1 MSSKKVFILAGH
13 PDTES
18 MCNDL
23 ALAYATGAENSGNE
37 VRLTKLSEMNFDPIL
52 HKGYRVIQQ
61 LEPDLLKFQEDVR
74 WCEHFVIVYPSWWST
89 MPALLK
95 GLFDRVWLP
104 GFAYKFLPSGIG
116 WKRLLKGRTATVFI
130 TSDSHPLLARF
141 LFGDNTNEIQDGILW
156 FAGFKV
162 SMRKIGPVKKISPE
176 KRALIVKKFESFGK
190 GLH

>member
-1 MSSKKVFILAGH
+1 MKKVFILAGH

-23 ALAYATGAENSGNE
+23 ARAYASGAQVSGNE
-37 VRLTKLSEMNFDPIL
+37 VRVTLLSQMNFDPIL
-52 HKGYRVIQQ
+52 HQGYRVIQQ
-61 LEPDLLKFQEDVR
+61 LEPDLIKFQEDVR
-74 WCEHFVIVYPSWWST
+74 WCDHFVIVYPSWWST

-116 WKRLLKGRTATVFI
+116 WKRLLKGRSATVFI

-156 FAGFKV
+156 FAGFRVK
-162 SMRKIGPVKKISPE
+162 MRKIGPVKKITPE
-176 KRALIVKKFESFGK
+176 KRALIVRKFEAFGK